1 MCHRNRVSKK
11 KSLNFGIMSFI
22 VSKYFRTNRQN
33 NCVTNWVPNFGE
45 GIIALEP
52 MRQRQQ
58 PVLYN
63 KQISFAQLELR
74 LYADFLINS
83 SLFQRSSLFFCG
95 EFRHFRFLK
104 LILRIEQLNFGYSQ
118 FFFFRT
124 KLPNWKT
131 DIRASCSKIRVKLQ
145 TRSKRMVIFQI
156 KENITH
162 ITVSSSVVLP

>member
-1 MCHRNRVSKK
+1 MCHRNRVFQK
-11 KSLNFGIMSFI
+11 KSLHFGIMSFI

-33 NCVTNWVPNFGE
+33 NCVANWVPNFGE
-45 GIIALEP
+45 RIIALEP

-58 PVLYN
+58 PVLYG
-63 KQISFAQLELR
+63 KQISFVQLELR
-74 LYADFLINS
+74 LYADFLIHS
-83 SLFQRSSLFFCG
+83 SLFQRSSLFFCRK
-95 EFRHFRFLK
+95 FRHFHFLK

-124 KLPNWKT
+124 KLPYWRT
-131 DIRASCSKIRVKLQ
+131 HIRASCSQIRVKLQ
-145 TRSKRMVIFQI
+145 TRSERMVIFQI